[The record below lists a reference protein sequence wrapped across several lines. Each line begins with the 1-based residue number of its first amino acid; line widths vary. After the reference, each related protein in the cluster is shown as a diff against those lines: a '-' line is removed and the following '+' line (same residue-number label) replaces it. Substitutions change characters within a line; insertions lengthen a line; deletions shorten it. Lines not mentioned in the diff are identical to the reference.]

1 MLAALLC
8 FKVSKIVHCDL
19 IQHAQLPVRVRW
31 SIVVCQLHMF
41 EAVWIGTLQR
51 CKKYRRPTGNG
62 LSGLRNQDRSS
73 SVRLAYAVVSIGR
86 ESRYA
91 RTENTILRAA
101 SVTLLAVGVFFQH
114 SKPGSN
120 CGICEGGQRT
130 DTQRATFMAR
140 EEALQPWPIVI
151 TKRHADLAITF
162 WP

>member
-114 SKPGSN
+114 SKPGFLTAAYVRAGNVLTPSVRLSWRAKRRSN
-120 CGICEGGQRT
+120 RGQSSSLS
-130 DTQRATFMAR
+130 AR
-140 EEALQPWPIVI
+140 Q
-151 TKRHADLAITF
+151 T
-162 WP
+162 